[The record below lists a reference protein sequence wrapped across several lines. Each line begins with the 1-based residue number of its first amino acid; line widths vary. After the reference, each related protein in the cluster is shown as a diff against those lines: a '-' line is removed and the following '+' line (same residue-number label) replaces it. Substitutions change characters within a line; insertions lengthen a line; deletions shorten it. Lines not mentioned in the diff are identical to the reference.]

1 MSCTLVFLCVVCRVE
16 QWRVRIMEL
25 LTKMWYLH
33 FLYINRLF
41 CMTDM
46 LCPRVSDSLQSVVSF
61 VCFHACSGCTNRVAM
76 LVSSTCL
83 AYSPP
88 KKKETCLAYSKS
100 ADCIRDKRRRSVQ
113 VAFLSILAF
122 CTRLLAHW
130 PSQQNLLWT
139 SELPACVVCQCMN
152 WRRCRFLLQE
162 TPKKVKRPDL
172 NTVQNWRRAR
182 AVRNVKIY
190 DKINAVHS
198 SMIRSNGPCSNSR
211 CSCTSEFS
219 FSTPWMDDAGQLLLR
234 TAH

>member
-1 MSCTLVFLCVVCRVE
+1 MTSSNHRAINNVVSPFS
-16 QWRVRIMEL
+16 
-25 LTKMWYLH
+25 LH
-33 FLYINRLF
+33 LSTFLYDRYFLLPCFRLF
-41 CMTDM
+41 LICGEFRLFSCLLRLHQQGGYVGLID
-46 LCPRVSDSLQSVVSF
+46 LLGLF
-61 VCFHACSGCTNRVAM
+61 
-76 LVSSTCL
+76 STQ
-83 AYSPP
+83 
-88 KKKETCLAYSKS
+88 KKEEETCLAYSKS